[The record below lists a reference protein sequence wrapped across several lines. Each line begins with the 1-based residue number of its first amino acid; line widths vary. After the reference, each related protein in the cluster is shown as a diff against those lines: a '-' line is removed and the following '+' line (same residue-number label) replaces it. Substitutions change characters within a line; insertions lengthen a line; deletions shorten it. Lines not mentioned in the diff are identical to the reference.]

1 MAIVTLAIVSF
12 CAWVGST
19 LAGGGSPFVLIPLV
33 DLMLGTAAVPPVIT
47 LGMLIGNAHRIL
59 LFWRDI
65 DWLLTA
71 WYVPGAVI
79 GAVLGAYAY
88 TQVHLV
94 WLQILT
100 GLFLLFSIVGLGL
113 TPQDTKFTV
122 KAWYI
127 LPAAIIKAF
136 VSGLIGTTGPVLN
149 PFYLSYGLNKE
160 QLLATKATHVVMI
173 HTVKLL
179 TYGLLGVLSLKML
192 GAGLVIGLAAIPA
205 NFLGRAILARMNGQQ
220 FRVLV
225 LSTMALS
232 GLSMLWGSLALND
245 NFRTVLSALSNSPIV
260 KLLGEK
266 FWV

>member
-12 CAWVGST
+12 FAWVGST

-47 LGMLIGNAHRIL
+47 LGMFIGNAHRII
-59 LFWRDI
+59 LFWHDI

-71 WYVPGAVI
+71 WYAPGAAI

-88 TQVHLV
+88 TQVHLA
-94 WLQILT
+94 WLQILM
-100 GLFLLFSIVGLGL
+100 GLFLLLSIAGLGL

-127 LPAAIIKAF
+127 LPAAIAKAF

-149 PFYLSYGLNKE
+149 SFYLSYGLNKE
-160 QLLATKATHVVMI
+160 QLLATKATHVVII
-173 HTVKLL
+173 HTIKLL
-179 TYGLLGVLSLKML
+179 TYGVLGVLSLKMI

-205 NFLGRAILARMNGQQ
+205 NFLGRAILAKMNGQQ
-220 FRVLV
+220 FRLLV

-232 GLSMLWGSLALND
+232 GLSLLWGSLAQND
-245 NFRTVLSALSNSPIV
+245 NLWMALNALSDSPIA
-260 KLLGEK
+260 K
-266 FWV
+266 FFWS